1 MNHKCL
7 SLQKI
12 LLGSLLHLYHHV
24 PQHSKTKKKKKTAV
38 PLTDPR
44 MKNCFIDLGPKI
56 DLQNEKQDNTEVPL
70 TDPRIKNCFVNIGP
84 KIDSKKKK
92 KK

>member
-1 MNHKCL
+1 
-7 SLQKI
+7 
-12 LLGSLLHLYHHV
+12 
-24 PQHSKTKKKKKTAV
+24 
-38 PLTDPR
+38 

-56 DLQNEKQDNTEVPL
+56 DLQNKKQDNTEVPL